1 MKFARATILA
11 LAAAAATPALAHDY
25 KHHHELS
32 CDMRSDYTLSLSP
45 DALPFEREDK
55 SHRIEMRQGQLLV
68 DGKAVT
74 LSAADREKVQRF
86 EQELRALMP
95 EVRAIALEAVD
106 IAYTAVSHVM
116 RTFAS
121 DSASAERSIAR
132 LEDDRKAMR
141 AKIESQAGTP
151 WFDEREFE
159 KVIESTVATVI
170 PEVVGDVTAAAVKA
184 ALSGDEHA
192 VEEIERKAERMEK
205 EIERDVEA
213 RADVLEK
220 RADQLCPRLTELDRI
235 ESSLELRLA
244 DGRPLNLLETHH

>member
-11 LAAAAATPALAHDY
+11 LAAAAATPALAHQ
-25 KHHHELS
+25 HHERHLS
-32 CDMRSDYTLSLSP
+32 CELHSDYSLSLAP
-45 DALPFEREDK
+45 DTLRFERDDK
-55 SHRIEMRQGQLLV
+55 SRRVELRQGQLLV
-68 DGKAVT
+68 DGKAVA
-74 LSAADREKVQRF
+74 LSAADKEKLQRF

-116 RTFAS
+116 KTFAS
-121 DSASAERSIAR
+121 DAASAERSLAR
-132 LEDDRKAMR
+132 LESDRKAMR
-141 AKIESQAGTP
+141 AKIESQAGAP
-151 WFDEREFE
+151 WFDEHAFE
-159 KVIESTVATVI
+159 KLVESTVATVV
-170 PEVVGDVTAAAVKA
+170 PEIVGDVTAAAVKA

-244 DGRPLNLLETHH
+244 DGRPLNLLETRH